1 MRGRSGNSAQSEYLR
16 LTGECGHIRITS
28 LRRACQRQLHNRTGA
43 YATKVVDS
51 SAAPSTTYASK
62 AVVSS
67 SVVPS
72 TDDSG
77 PLNTTCASSCNLA
90 LCIFG
95 LLPRYGRSPAFDVW
109 LMEAVAQPSVQ
120 RHVLRANRHCKHDV
134 FVHSWEA
141 EPYKTAAVQRAYA
154 PRRAEFGKRTDGRT
168 GMFLSIE
175 RVLALRKEEE
185 EARGVRYTWVVVTRF
200 DAVWMAPLPLPL
212 LNRHLF
218 YVANWCVG
226 RDASDRRDG
235 APQPTAQAR
244 QETCRPLQPFAPE
257 THQKDGVPDY
267 FFAGG
272 AAALDA
278 VFVGLSDAVV
288 SGRLQVSGRSC
299 CNHAILASRLKALQ
313 LWSRLGRVLVHH
325 MDIETLRQP
334 KFDLEGR
341 WACAVEQAARKEAT
355 PPSSGCTPRPFDAGH
370 WSWAADAES
379 RAGQRARSVR
389 DESAALAR
397 PSATS
402 RCHPRTLRY
411 CMCSAAQWSQYPQLT
426 STAP

>member
-1 MRGRSGNSAQSEYLR
+1 M
-16 LTGECGHIRITS
+16 
-28 LRRACQRQLHNRTGA
+28 
-43 YATKVVDS
+43 
-51 SAAPSTTYASK
+51 
-62 AVVSS
+62 
-67 SVVPS
+67 
-72 TDDSG
+72 
-77 PLNTTCASSCNLA
+77 
-90 LCIFG
+90 
-95 LLPRYGRSPAFDVW
+95 
-109 LMEAVAQPSVQ
+109 
-120 RHVLRANRHCKHDV
+120 
-134 FVHSWEA
+134 
-141 EPYKTAAVQRAYA
+141 
-154 PRRAEFGKRTDGRT
+154 
-168 GMFLSIE
+168 
-175 RVLALRKEEE
+175 
-185 EARGVRYTWVVVTRF
+185 RYTWVVITRF

-244 QETCRPLQPFAPE
+244 QEICRPLQPFAPE

-267 FFAGG
+267 FFASG

-288 SGRLQVSGRSC
+288 SGQLQVGGRSC

-397 PSATS
+397 PAATS

-426 STAP
+426 STTP